1 MSGWDGCIWLRLPV
15 RSVTTSS
22 VYVVQQVLHGAVYD
36 VQQEGHSI
44 VGLYLKHATKAQ
56 TVFSR
61 HCFLMGMVVK
71 RVNKYS
77 MPPQP
82 AKLYQVKKVLQL
94 VALCFIHEVLKLSKH
109 TGHSF

>member
-1 MSGWDGCIWLRLPV
+1 MLYNKSCMGQFTMYNKNFTL
-15 RSVTTSS
+15 
-22 VYVVQQVLHGAVYD
+22 
-36 VQQEGHSI
+36 